1 MYCLNPP
8 MSEPPE
14 GKSTPFFFFFY
25 YFLEKNES
33 EALFT
38 DDLQLHF
45 LDVTQRW

>member
-14 GKSTPFFFFFY
+14 GKSTLFFFFY

>member
-14 GKSTPFFFFFY
+14 GKSTLFFFFFY

>member
-14 GKSTPFFFFFY
+14 GKSTLFY